1 MASVTDTARVE
12 RGRARSRA
20 GGRAAR
26 VPAPVPETKARPK
39 PEDGGPGEGRPARRA
54 RRRFSALT
62 QRILAVNLLALGI
75 VVGGVFY
82 LDQYQ
87 RGLIEG
93 RLEALVTQGL
103 IVAGALGEAALPRDP
118 TALQGMD
125 PAVAGELLQRLI
137 TPLKTRARLFGND
150 GELLVDSRRLSSA
163 SAGVRIRELP
173 PPELPGRLDPLVDAL
188 SDTVDR
194 LLMGDLPHYVEGSY
208 QRAEHYA
215 EVVHALHG
223 DIDAEARRDSDG
235 KIVLNV
241 AVPVRRFKAVQ
252 GALMLT
258 AGTEDID
265 AKVRSVRGDILK
277 LCALAV
283 AITVLL
289 SLYLAGTIARPIR
302 QLAAGAERV
311 AGGRGG
317 PEELPDLSRRDDE
330 VGELSVALRAMTDA
344 LHWRL
349 DAIARFAADV
359 AHELKNPLSSLRSA
373 VDTIA
378 RIDDPATRERLLSI
392 LADDIERM
400 DRLISDISAA
410 SRLDA
415 ELSRAT
421 MAPVDLAAL
430 LEALVS
436 LYRDACTG
444 PEITLEVAAA
454 GAIDVRGVEDR
465 LAQVFRNLIDNA
477 ISFSPPDGAITVRL
491 ERRRDGAVVTV
502 EDQGPG
508 IPEGK
513 TGAIFERFYSER
525 PSGEKFGTHSGLGL
539 SISKQIVDAHH
550 GTIRAE
556 NRPGDGPGTAA
567 GARFIVWL
575 PY

>member
-1 MASVTDTARVE
+1 MASVTDTEKVE
-12 RGRARSRA
+12 RRATRA
-20 GGRAAR
+20 PPALRAPAAPP
-26 VPAPVPETKARPK
+26 PAPPAKARAPAAE
-39 PEDGGPGEGRPARRA
+39 PPPAERRHRRP
-54 RRRFSALT
+54 RRFTVLT
-62 QRILAVNLLALGI
+62 QRILAINLLALGI

-93 RLEALVTQGL
+93 RLEALATQGL
-103 IVAGALGEAALPRDP
+103 IIASALGETVLPRDP
-118 TALQGMD
+118 AAPQHMD
-125 PAVAGELLQRLI
+125 PDAAGELLQRLI
-137 TPLKTRARLFGND
+137 APLDTRARLFGND
-150 GELLVDSRRLSSA
+150 GELVIDSLHLSNA
-163 SAGVRIRELP
+163 PGTVEIHELP
-173 PPELPGRLDPLVDAL
+173 PPEVPGLFDPLLDAI
-188 SDTVDR
+188 SEAIDR
-194 LLMGDLPHYVEGSY
+194 LLIGDLPHYVEQNY

-223 DIDAEARRDSDG
+223 EIDAEARRDSDG
-235 KIVLNV
+235 EIVLNV

-258 AGTEDID
+258 AGTEDIQ
-265 AKVRSVRGDILK
+265 ARVRSVRGDILR
-277 LCALAV
+277 LCLLAL

-289 SLYLAGTIARPIR
+289 SLFLAGTIVRPIR

-330 VGELSVALRAMTDA
+330 VGDLSVALRTMTNA
-344 LHWRL
+344 LHLRI

-378 RIDDPATRERLLSI
+378 RIDDPATRDRLLAV
-392 LADDIERM
+392 LTHDIERM

-410 SRLDA
+410 SKLDA

-430 LEALVS
+430 LGALVS
-436 LYRDACTG
+436 VYRDAAKAG
-444 PEITLEVAAA
+444 APRIVLEVETP
-454 GAIDVRGVEDR
+454 GPIDVRGVEDR

-477 ISFSPPDGAITVRL
+477 ISFSPPGGTITVRL
-491 ERRRDGAVVTV
+491 ARRRDGAEVTV
-502 EDQGPG
+502 EDEGPG
-508 IPEGK
+508 LPQGK
-513 TGAIFERFYSER
+513 TEAIFERFYSER
-525 PSGEKFGTHSGLGL
+525 PSGERFGTHSGLGL

-550 GTIRAE
+550 GTIAGE
-556 NRPGDGPGTAA
+556 NRPGPALGTSA
-567 GARFIVWL
+567 GARFTVWL